1 MLVLVYEESSDKQ
14 DIIITLR
21 MIQNFAQRYYI
32 FSRYAKKSPAALT
45 RGRGGNIMH
54 GVYFLSTLLL

>member
-14 DIIITLR
+14 DTIITLR

-32 FSRYAKKSPAALT
+32 FSRYAKKAL
-45 RGRGGNIMH
+45 RRSRVA
-54 GVYFLSTLLL
+54 GVAT